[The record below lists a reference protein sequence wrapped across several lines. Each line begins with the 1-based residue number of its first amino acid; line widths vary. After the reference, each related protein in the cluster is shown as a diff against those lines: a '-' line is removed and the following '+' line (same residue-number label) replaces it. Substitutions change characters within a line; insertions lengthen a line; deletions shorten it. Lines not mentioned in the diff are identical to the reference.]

1 MCNMKKIYL
10 SLLFLVT
17 IVLVSF
23 TALCGRTF
31 EGSISLIRETVY
43 DTTYISIFVKNAMVR
58 VDERDTKHR
67 LVSSHIVNI
76 DKEEVFALSFS
87 KQLYAK
93 LSVNSPYKNN
103 PSQTI
108 SKTPNH
114 KQINGKT
121 CYQWRVRDEQMN
133 TEVAYWMYESEFDFF
148 AKLLHLLRR
157 TEYSL
162 SVLSA
167 IPDAEGYLP
176 MLAEERTLLRKE
188 KLKVRVV
195 SIEQNTQSNRLF
207 TIPSHFKS
215 ANRPT

>member
-1 MCNMKKIYL
+1 
-10 SLLFLVT
+10 
-17 IVLVSF
+17 
-23 TALCGRTF
+23 
-31 EGSISLIRETVY
+31 
-43 DTTYISIFVKNAMVR
+43 
-58 VDERDTKHR
+58 
-67 LVSSHIVNI
+67 
-76 DKEEVFALSFS
+76 
-87 KQLYAK
+87 
-93 LSVNSPYKNN
+93 
-103 PSQTI
+103 
-108 SKTPNH
+108 
-114 KQINGKT
+114 
-121 CYQWRVRDEQMN
+121 MN

-188 KLKVRVV
+188 KLKVRIV
-195 SIEQNTQSNRLF
+195 SIEQNSQSNRLF

>member
-10 SLLFLVT
+10 SLLLPVT
-17 IVLVSF
+17 FILISL
-23 TALCGRTF
+23 TTLCGQAF
-31 EGSISLIRETVY
+31 EGSINLVRETVY
-43 DTTYISIFVKNAMVR
+43 DTTHIAIFVKNAMVR

-67 LVSSHIVNI
+67 LVGSHIVDI
-76 DKEEVFALSFS
+76 EKEEVFALSFN

-93 LSVNSPYKNN
+93 LAVNSLCKRN
-103 PSQTI
+103 PSLTI

-133 TEVAYWMYESEFDFF
+133 TEVAYWMYEGEFDFF
-148 AKLLHLLRR
+148 AKLLSLLRR

-162 SVLSA
+162 SLLST
-167 IPDAEGYLP
+167 IPGVEGYLP

-195 SIEQNTQSNRLF
+195 SIEQNTPSKGLF
-207 TIPSHFKS
+207 TIPSNFKS

>member
-1 MCNMKKIYL
+1 
-10 SLLFLVT
+10 
-17 IVLVSF
+17 
-23 TALCGRTF
+23 
-31 EGSISLIRETVY
+31 
-43 DTTYISIFVKNAMVR
+43 MVR
-58 VDERDTKHR
+58 VDERNTKHR
-67 LVSSHIVNI
+67 LVSSHIVDI
-76 DKEEVFALSFS
+76 DKEEVFALSLS
-87 KQLYAK
+87 KQLFAK
-93 LSVNSPYKNN
+93 LAVKSPCKNN
-103 PSQTI
+103 PSLTI

-188 KLKVRVV
+188 KLKVRIV
-195 SIEQNTQSNRLF
+195 SIEQNSQSNRLF